1 MMIDLG
7 KRLDGQGRIVV
18 KVGSSCLTHQNGK
31 LNFSRLRD
39 LCRVLADVAAGGRQV
54 VLVTSGAVAAGTG
67 RLGMERPTEH
77 LPGKQALAAIGQ
89 GLLMAAYLRYLEEH
103 EQVGAQVLLTRDD
116 FIHPE
121 RRANSLNTLE
131 QLLGWG
137 VIPVINENDTV
148 ATDEIKLG
156 DNDTL
161 SARVAVLVGADLL
174 LILSDIDGLYTA
186 DPRREGG
193 AELIPYVAEIGPD
206 IERLAAGAG
215 TDRGTGGMVT
225 KLAAARLAGAAGI
238 PTLVCSG
245 DEPGIVLD
253 IVSGRGRPGTL
264 FAPAP
269 VPTAMEVVAGE

>member
-1 MMIDLG
+1 MYDLSE
-7 KRLDGQGRIVV
+7 RLSGRGRLVV
-18 KVGSSCLTHQNGK
+18 KVGSSCLTHANGK
-31 LNFSRLRD
+31 LNFSQLRH

-67 RLGMERPTEH
+67 RLGMERPSEH

-89 GLLMAAYLRYLEEH
+89 GLLMAAYQRYLEEH

-116 FIHPE
+116 LADPE

-186 DPRREGG
+186 DPRQDAG
-193 AELIPYVAEIGPD
+193 AELIPYVAEITPAV
-206 IERLAAGAG
+206 ERLAAGAG
-215 TDRGTGGMVT
+215 TARGTGGMVT
-225 KLAAARLAGAAGI
+225 KLAAARLAGEAGI

-245 DEPGIVLD
+245 ADPDIILD
-253 IVSGRGRPGTL
+253 IVNGRRQPGTY
-264 FAPAP
+264 FAPAAVAGP
-269 VPTAMEVVAGE
+269 MEVAHRE